1 MQRARILVV
10 DDERPSVD
18 ILNRILSAR
27 GHDVTGATSAEDA
40 LQVLKGSTFDLVL
53 LDLVLPGMTGLQ
65 ALSQM
70 KALTKAPIHLMS
82 GQTDDETRNDALTLG
97 ASGFLPKPLD
107 LKDLHAIVDA
117 LPAR

>member
-18 ILNRILSAR
+18 IISRILSSR
-27 GHDVTGATSAEDA
+27 GHDVTGAASAEEA
-40 LQVLKGSTFDLVL
+40 LKVLQGASFDLVL

-70 KALTKAPIHLMS
+70 KALTQAPIHLMS
-82 GQTDDETRNDALTLG
+82 GQTDDETRNDALALG

-107 LKDLHAIVDA
+107 LKGLHAIVEA